1 MRIKLDIKKT
11 IICIIFFHLFLHI
24 NAQNPKSLY
33 QLQTTGSYF
42 PDWKEVNSQS
52 IKWYHLN
59 VPENWESA
67 TSNKTVK
74 LAVAILPCLKKSNK
88 NVVHISGG
96 PGGWCV
102 GAIKKW
108 LNHPLRNE
116 ANIILV
122 DLRGTGFS
130 EPALCAKLGEEIL
143 QVLAENNNPTKD
155 IDEIVNVS
163 KQCKN
168 DLIERGIDIKS
179 YNSLNISK
187 DLHAL
192 KKSLGINKWFVYGV
206 SYGTY
211 IAQIYYDQFPNDFEG
226 IILDSPIYNINEYY
240 KNNTFNYINSLNTLF
255 KESKHK
261 YHDLESKYYSV
272 INRLSKKGI
281 EVNVAKA
288 IVQTGKFTYNADD
301 FKIIIHQSL
310 YNKQL
315 IELIPLIINGFYT
328 EDKFI
333 LANLVD
339 AFSEALKRDFGTY
352 YCVSC
357 NDGYTNKSIE
367 EYDKNT
373 AAFKKNKGGI
383 LFYRSDLSIC
393 EKWEIGAQKI
403 NDSTQ
408 KNNSIKTLIFAG
420 KYDPI
425 TPLHNGKE
433 MAKKY
438 KNSFLFE
445 MPYGHATSFSKA
457 GKSIIERFIKRPDKK
472 PEIKEKLTQI
482 EFISN
487 IKYNSGIAKL
497 AKSLNKPILLFIS
510 PLIIA
515 IIVVFATFLYC
526 TFSIF
531 RSKNKSLNVLKYL
544 FIANS
549 LLAMIVVF
557 GFIWAIFKTSNYN
570 LFILLF
576 GLPEKYNFLFILN
589 YVFIGTTVINVLYL
603 LFKIKIIP
611 NLEVIF
617 SIAFSYIL
625 IIIYLFHWGII

>member
-1 MRIKLDIKKT
+1 MRIKSNIKKLF
-11 IICIIFFHLFLHI
+11 ICIIFFHLFLHI
-24 NAQNPKSLY
+24 NAQNSNNTFK
-33 QLQTTGSYF
+33 LQTAASYF
-42 PDWKEVNSQS
+42 PDWKEVNSQN
-52 IKWYHLN
+52 IKWFSLS
-59 VPENWESA
+59 VPENWENTS
-67 TSNKTVK
+67 SNKTVK
-74 LAVAILPCLKKSNK
+74 LAIAVLPCFKKSSK

-96 PGGWCV
+96 PGGWCI
-102 GAIKKW
+102 GPIKKW

-116 ANIILV
+116 ANIILI

-130 EPALCAKLGEEIL
+130 EPSLCPKLGEDIL
-143 QVLAENNNPTKD
+143 RVLAENNNTTKD
-155 IDEIVNVS
+155 INEIVNVS
-163 KQCKN
+163 EQCKN
-168 DLIERGIDIKS
+168 DLIEKGIDIKA

-211 IAQIYYDQFPNDFEG
+211 ISQVYSHQFPDDFEG
-226 IILDSPIYNINEYY
+226 IILDSPINVINEYY
-240 KNNTFNYINSLNTLF
+240 KNNTFNYINSLYTLF
-255 KESKHK
+255 KESKQK
-261 YHDLESKYYSV
+261 YPDLESKYYSV
-272 INRLSKKGI
+272 IDKLSKKGI
-281 EVNVAKA
+281 EVNVERS

-315 IELIPLIINGFYT
+315 IEMIPLIINGFYT
-328 EDKFI
+328 EDKFV

-357 NDGYTNKSIE
+357 NDGFTNKSIE

-373 AAFKKNKGGI
+373 LGFKKNKGGI
-383 LFYRSDLSIC
+383 LFYRSDLSVC

-403 NDSTQ
+403 NDSVQ
-408 KNNSIKTLIFAG
+408 KNNSIKALIFAG

-425 TPLHNGKE
+425 TPLQNGKE

-457 GKSIIERFIKRPDKK
+457 GKGIVERFIKTPDKK
-472 PEIKEKLTQI
+472 PEIKEELTQI

-487 IKYNSGIAKL
+487 IKYNSGISKL
-497 AKSLNKPILLFIS
+497 AKSLNKPIWLFIS

-515 IIVVFATFLYC
+515 IMIIFGTLLYC

-557 GFIWAIFKTSNYN
+557 GFIWAIFQTSNYN

-576 GLPEKYNFLFILN
+576 GLPEKYSFLFILN
-589 YVFIGTTVINVLYL
+589 YVFIGTTIINVLYL

-611 NLEVIF
+611 NLEVVF
-617 SIAFSYIL
+617 SIAFSYLL

>member
-1 MRIKLDIKKT
+1 MRIKSTIKKLF
-11 IICIIFFHLFLHI
+11 ICIIFFHFFSDI
-24 NAQNPKSLY
+24 NAQNSNNTYKLK
-33 QLQTTGSYF
+33 TAASYF
-42 PDWKEVNSQS
+42 PDWKEVNSQN
-52 IKWYHLN
+52 IKWYSLS
-59 VPENWESA
+59 VPENWESSN
-67 TSNKTVK
+67 SNKTIK
-74 LAVAILPCLKKSNK
+74 LAVAVLPCFKKSSK
-88 NVVHISGG
+88 NAVHISGG
-96 PGGWCV
+96 PGGWCI
-102 GAIKKW
+102 GPIKKW

-130 EPALCAKLGEEIL
+130 EPSLCPKLGKDIL
-143 QVLAENNNPTKD
+143 QVLAENNSTTTD
-155 IDEIVNVS
+155 INQIVNVS
-163 KQCKN
+163 EQCKN
-168 DLIERGIDIKS
+168 DLIEKGIDIKA

-192 KKSLGINKWFVYGV
+192 KESLGINKWFVYGV

-211 IAQIYYDQFPNDFEG
+211 ITQVYSGQFPNDFEG
-226 IILDSPIYNINEYY
+226 IILDSPINNIHEYY
-240 KNNTFNYINSLNTLF
+240 KNNTSNYISSLNTLF
-255 KESKHK
+255 KESKQK
-261 YHDLESKYYSV
+261 FPDLESKYYSV
-272 INRLSKKGI
+272 INKLNKKGI
-281 EVNVAKA
+281 EVNVDKT

-315 IELIPLIINGFYT
+315 IELVPLIINSFYK

-357 NDGYTNKSIE
+357 NDGFTDKSIAD
-367 EYDKNT
+367 YDQNT
-373 AAFKKNKGGI
+373 AAFKKNKRGI

-408 KNNSIKTLIFAG
+408 KNNQIKTLIFAG

-425 TPLHNGKE
+425 TPLNNGKE
-433 MAKKY
+433 LAKKY
-438 KNSFLFE
+438 KKSFLFE

-457 GKSIIERFIKRPDKK
+457 GKSIVESFISRPDKK
-472 PEIKEKLTQI
+472 PEIKEELSQI
-482 EFISN
+482 KFISN
-487 IKYNSGIAKL
+487 IKYNGGISKL
-497 AKSLNKPILLFIS
+497 AKSLNKPVLLYIS

-515 IIVVFATFLYC
+515 IIVVLGTFLYC
-526 TFSIF
+526 IFSIF
-531 RSKNKSLNVLKYL
+531 RGKNKNLKVLKYL
-544 FIANS
+544 FIVNS
-549 LLAMIVVF
+549 SLGMVIVF
-557 GFIWAIFKTSNYN
+557 GFIWAVFQTSNYN

-589 YVFIGTTVINVLYL
+589 YIFIGTTIINLLYL
-603 LFKIKIIP
+603 LVRIKLIP
-611 NLEVIF
+611 NLEVVF
-617 SIAFSYIL
+617 STAFSYIL
-625 IIIYLFHWGII
+625 IIIYLFHWGIV

>member
-1 MRIKLDIKKT
+1 MGIKLDIKQLF
-11 IICIIFFHLFLHI
+11 ICIIFFYFFSQI
-24 NAQNPKSLY
+24 NAQIPNITY
-33 QLQTTGSYF
+33 QLQNATSYF
-42 PDWKEVNSQS
+42 PDWKEVNNQN
-52 IKWYHLN
+52 IKWYNLN
-59 VPENWESA
+59 VPENWENTS
-67 TSNKTVK
+67 SNKTIK
-74 LAVAILPCLKKSNK
+74 LAVAVLPSLKKSNK

-96 PGGWCV
+96 PGGWCI

-130 EPALCAKLGEEIL
+130 EPSLCPKLGEDIL
-143 QVLAENNNPTKD
+143 QVLAENNNTTKD
-155 IDEIVNVS
+155 INEIVNVS
-163 KQCKN
+163 EQCKN
-168 DLIERGIDIKS
+168 DLIEKGIDIKS

-192 KKSLGINKWFVYGV
+192 KKSLGINKWFVYGI

-211 IAQIYYDQFPNDFEG
+211 IAQVYSNQFPNDFEG
-226 IILDSPIYNINEYY
+226 IILDSPINNINEYY

-255 KESKHK
+255 KESKEK
-261 YHDLESKYYSV
+261 YPDLESKYYSV
-272 INRLSKKGI
+272 INKLSKKGV
-281 EVNVAKA
+281 EVDVDKA

-315 IELIPLIINGFYT
+315 IELIPLIIKSFYK

-333 LANLVD
+333 LVNLVD
-339 AFSEALKRDFGTY
+339 AFSEVLKRDFGTY

-357 NDGYTNKSIE
+357 NDGFTDKSIE
-367 EYDKNT
+367 EYGKNA
-373 AAFKKNKGGI
+373 AAFTKNKGGI
-383 LFYRSDLSIC
+383 LFYRSDLSVC
-393 EKWEIGAQKI
+393 EEWEIGANKI
-403 NDSTQ
+403 NDSVQ
-408 KNNSIKTLIFAG
+408 KNNQIKALIFAG

-425 TPLHNGKE
+425 TPLSNGKE
-433 MAKKY
+433 IAKKY
-438 KNSFLFE
+438 KNGFLFE
-445 MPYGHATSFSKA
+445 MPYGHGTSFSKA
-457 GKSIIERFIKRPDKK
+457 GKGIVERFIKTPDKK
-472 PEIKEKLTQI
+472 PEVKEKLSQI

-487 IKYNSGIAKL
+487 IKYNSGISKL
-497 AKSLNKPILLFIS
+497 AKSINKPVLLFIS

-515 IIVVFATFLYC
+515 IIIIFGTFLYC
-526 TFSIF
+526 GFSIF
-531 RSKNKSLNVLKYL
+531 RNKNKELNILKYL

-557 GFIWAIFKTSNYN
+557 GLVWAIFQTSNYN
-570 LFILLF
+570 FYILLF

-589 YVFIGTTVINVLYL
+589 YIFIGTTIISVLYL

-611 NLEVIF
+611 YIEVVF
-617 SIAFSYIL
+617 SIAFSFIL
-625 IIIYLFHWGII
+625 VIIYFLYWGII